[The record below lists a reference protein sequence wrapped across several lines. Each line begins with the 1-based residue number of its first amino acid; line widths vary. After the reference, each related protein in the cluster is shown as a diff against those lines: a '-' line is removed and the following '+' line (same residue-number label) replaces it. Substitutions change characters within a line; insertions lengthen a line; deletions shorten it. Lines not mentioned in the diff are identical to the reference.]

1 MNLDLLTSTP
11 LSTLITVVIA
21 VPITAATFMGYLHLP
36 GTELGLLHLILT
48 STLKVSNIIPI
59 LQMSKQK
66 LKKAKKPA

>member
-1 MNLDLLTSTP
+1 
-11 LSTLITVVIA
+11 
-21 VPITAATFMGYLHLP
+21 MGYLHLP